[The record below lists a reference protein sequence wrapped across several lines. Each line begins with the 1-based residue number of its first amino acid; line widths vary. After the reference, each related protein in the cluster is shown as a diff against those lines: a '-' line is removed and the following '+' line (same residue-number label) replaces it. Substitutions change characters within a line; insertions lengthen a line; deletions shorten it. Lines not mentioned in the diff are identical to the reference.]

1 MRKRVILALMLAIT
15 MIVTTGCG
23 LIVKDAEVDKQ
34 TPIIEVAGKVF
45 TKGEVTEQVDYSLD
59 YQAYIYSMYGLT
71 FDSTDASVIAEIQQS
86 TIDALIRQAVLEKKA
101 EDTGANV
108 LTDEEIAAAQTEADT
123 TYNGYVESIKTSYF
137 AETELTGE
145 ELDNA
150 VAAKLTELGYPT
162 LGEVL
167 ESQKKTKAQDKLKDD
182 VVKDVQV
189 TDEEIQA
196 SYDEK
201 VAEAKTKYES
211 DLPSYGS
218 AVSSGTTVYYAP
230 AGYRYVKHILRKL
243 SEEDTAAIDDAS
255 TQLSDKQALLSD
267 AETSLASLNEDPAQD
282 TAEDAQNRKEWEETK
297 ATLSVEI
304 ADLQKTLD
312 ETREAAY
319 AKVQTTIDEIL
330 QKLSEGEDFD
340 ALVTEY
346 GEDEGMKTSPAMEQ
360 GYLVCLGDT
369 RWVPEF
375 TTAAMELAKVGDISP
390 AVRTDYGIHI
400 LTYAGDL
407 QEGAVPLDSVKD
419 TISGELLTSKQD
431 ALFESTVSEWI
442 TEANAKVDLN
452 ALK

>member
-15 MIVTTGCG
+15 MIVTAGCG

-34 TPIIEVAGKVF
+34 TPIIEVAGKVI
-45 TKGEVTEQVDYSLD
+45 TKAEVTEQVEYYLD

-71 FDSTDASVIAEIQQS
+71 FDSTDASVIAEVQQS
-86 TIDALIRQAVLEKKA
+86 AIDDFIRQAVLEKKA
-101 EDTGANV
+101 EDTGSNV
-108 LTDEEIAAAQTEADT
+108 LTDEELAAAQAEADT

-162 LGEVL
+162 LDELL
-167 ESQKKTKAQDKLKDD
+167 ESQKKTTAQDKLEAD

-189 TDEEIQA
+189 TDDEIQT

-201 VAEAKTKYES
+201 VAEAKTSYES
-211 DLPSYGS
+211 DLTAYGS
-218 AVSSGTTVYYAP
+218 AISSGTTVYYAP
-230 AGYRYVKHILRKL
+230 AGYRYVKHILRQI
-243 SEEDTAAIDDAS
+243 SEEDSTAIGDVS
-255 TQLSDKQALLSD
+255 TQLTDKQALLSD
-267 AETSLASLNEDPAQD
+267 AETSLVSLNEDPTQD

-297 ATLSVEI
+297 AALSVEI
-304 ADLQKTLD
+304 EDLQKTLD
-312 ETREAAY
+312 ETKEAAY
-319 AKVQTTIDEIL
+319 GKLQTTIDEIL

-346 GEDEGMKTSPAMEQ
+346 GEDEGMKASPAKEQ
-360 GYLVCLGDT
+360 GYLVCTGDT
-369 RWVPEF
+369 RWVTEF
-375 TTAAMELAKVGDISP
+375 TAAAMELAQVGDISP

-400 LTYAGDL
+400 LTYASDL
-407 QEGAVPLDSVKD
+407 PEGAVPLDSVRD
-419 TISGELLTSKQD
+419 TISQELLTSKQD